1 MAGYALIASE
11 STRQVLSA
19 TVANDVEYCTI
30 QTSPSGVIAN
40 IPVEKQIF
48 DDLQAGVE
56 LANFADAIE
65 QVMTSANISSAT
77 GIQSIDASG
86 LLQDQV
92 AFTVFYQPPG
102 VSGTS
107 VTAEALVPVGYLN
120 FTDAQIGEA
129 SLANVDKIINDAYA
143 SLKAA
148 AGG

>member
-1 MAGYALIASE
+1 
-11 STRQVLSA
+11 
-19 TVANDVEYCTI
+19 
-30 QTSPSGVIAN
+30 
-40 IPVEKQIF
+40 
-48 DDLQAGVE
+48 
-56 LANFADAIE
+56 
-65 QVMTSANISSAT
+65 
-77 GIQSIDASG
+77 
-86 LLQDQV
+86 
-92 AFTVFYQPPG
+92 